1 MFETTTVR
9 REDSSSLGTDYV
21 CCKPLLKIYGG
32 KGQGGRMERLLVS
45 TGKVGKA
52 GDEWPLVVINRI
64 ASSYLKARHL
74 ILT

>member
-1 MFETTTVR
+1 
-9 REDSSSLGTDYV
+9 
-21 CCKPLLKIYGG
+21 
-32 KGQGGRMERLLVS
+32 MELLLVS

-52 GDEWPLVVINRI
+52 GDEWPLVVISRI

>member
-1 MFETTTVR
+1 MV
-9 REDSSSLGTDYV
+9 
-21 CCKPLLKIYGG
+21 G
-32 KGQGGRMERLLVS
+32 KGKEGEWSLVS

-52 GDEWPLVVINRI
+52 GDEWPLVVISRI